1 MRSRKGRG
9 ADARRRSRT
18 ARTLLG
24 LAIAAVIVPN
34 TGCSMW
40 SGITRRLSRHD
51 ALDECIIN
59 YRNQAWAARAWLCTA
74 EEYRNRP
81 YLSDFEA
88 GFRQGYEDIAAGGNG
103 CVPAVCPKA
112 YWGWQYQ
119 SSDGQSR
126 MNAWFEG
133 YPLGVKAAEQDGVG
147 NWNSVA
153 TSMPVPQLPP
163 KTPAAAPA
171 VADPSVMNSPANLG
185 GRLFDGD
192 APPAPTKAPETLPT
206 PPATKDATLPP
217 AKPQPR
223 LPNELGSASPADAAK
238 PKGLGGKGDEKAPG
252 REKGFDLPKDI
263 KGLLEAPVVPIKN

>member
-1 MRSRKGRG
+1 
-9 ADARRRSRT
+9 
-18 ARTLLG
+18 
-24 LAIAAVIVPN
+24 
-34 TGCSMW
+34 
-40 SGITRRLSRHD
+40 
-51 ALDECIIN
+51 
-59 YRNQAWAARAWLCTA
+59 
-74 EEYRNRP
+74 
-81 YLSDFEA
+81 
-88 GFRQGYEDIAAGGNG
+88 
-103 CVPAVCPKA
+103 
-112 YWGWQYQ
+112 
-119 SSDGQSR
+119 

-163 KTPAAAPA
+163 KPPVVAPG

-185 GRLFDGD
+185 GRLFGGD

-223 LPNELGSASPADAAK
+223 LPNELGSASPSDAAK